1 MVAID
6 DAFLQAISDIPLR
19 ILSIP
24 KAKLTDKSVETIL
37 GWKSLKW
44 IMYLDRDM
52 SPEGRQK
59 IGGKVPFL

>member
-1 MVAID
+1 MGAID

-19 ILSIP
+19 ILAIP
-24 KAKLTDKSVETIL
+24 NAKLTDKSVETIRE
-37 GWKSLKW
+37 WKSLKW
-44 IMYLDRDM
+44 IRCPDRDM